1 LSTVSI
7 PRIAEF
13 AAGRRPCIAL
23 IADPLS
29 ARRLEATLESEFDV
43 VASGQSVQA
52 VIDAADKPFEL
63 AVLAG
68 ERDLLERG
76 GPVDTL
82 RHLRPDCRIVLVT
95 PSDQRALIRKALRF
109 GVDGFVPHAQAD
121 AALPVSVAAVLAG
134 QLAVPQSLRRHASWA
149 SFSARERQVLQL
161 VADGMTNN
169 EIARHLFLS
178 ESTVKTHLSSS
189 FRKLGVSSRA
199 EATAAV
205 LDPDTGLLAMS
216 MAAPSVSGLSPSVS
230 REAFSREFERRLV
243 GAGTRGSRMLERRR
257 SERRA
262 TDRARARGAVR

>member
-1 LSTVSI
+1 M
-7 PRIAEF
+7 
-13 AAGRRPCIAL
+13 
-23 IADPLS
+23 ADPLS
-29 ARRLEATLESEFDV
+29 ARRLEATLENEFDV
-43 VASGQSVQA
+43 VASCQSVQDLLDTA
-52 VIDAADKPFEL
+52 EKPFEL

-68 ERDLLERG
+68 DSELLERG

-82 RHLRPDCRIVLVT
+82 RHLRPDCRIVLVA

-109 GVDGFVPHAQAD
+109 GVDGFVPHADAD
-121 AALPVSVAAVLAG
+121 STLPISVSAVLAG

-216 MAAPSVSGLSPSVS
+216 MARQSAAVS

-243 GAGTRGSRMLERRR
+243 GSGARGARTSERRR

-262 TDRARARGAVR
+262 SDRARLSARGAR